1 MDVARHGWGWLLA
14 GALLVS
20 TSAAAQD
27 PSAESAKTWAEDTE
41 AIEAFLKGIIYVTG
55 HSYLS

>member
-1 MDVARHGWGWLLA
+1 MLA

>member
-27 PSAESAKTWAEDTE
+27 PSAEDTE
-41 AIEAFLKGIIYVTG
+41 AIEAFLKGIIRNWT
-55 HSYLS
+55 